1 MTARFSLTLPQR
13 QARLVALAVGYHLAR
28 PGAELDRETL
38 QEYEHGLAEV
48 PAALEPQLSAE
59 SATLELSSLQVTLL
73 ATAMSSVVSELKM
86 YSTFDAMAGESGRPR
101 STATGFDERL
111 RALFPEVA
119 AEPAAADALAGEM
132 TMLRRELPLARAREL
147 IEEARRAA
155 AERARTGKKRWRT
168 KRVGIDLDAGE
179 HVLKEGSASLTR
191 GFAPSGKLYLTNRRL
206 HWKRARFDFVFGG
219 PRTFDIRLSQ
229 IDSCYVRGLGFYALF
244 VETTDTVYDFFV
256 RAGALSP
263 VLIFHRKTAEQWRAA
278 ILEAKAATGA

>member
-1 MTARFSLTLPQR
+1 MTARFSLRLPHR
-13 QARLVALAVGYHLAR
+13 QARLVALAVAYHLAR
-28 PGAELDRETL
+28 PGSELDRETL

-101 STATGFDERL
+101 STAAGFDERL

-155 AERARTGKKRWRT
+155 AEQARTGKKRWQ
-168 KRVGIDLDAGE
+168 
-179 HVLKEGSASLTR
+179 
-191 GFAPSGKLYLTNRRL
+191 FWRR
-206 HWKRARFDFVFGG
+206 
-219 PRTFDIRLSQ
+219 
-229 IDSCYVRGLGFYALF
+229 
-244 VETTDTVYDFFV
+244 
-256 RAGALSP
+256 
-263 VLIFHRKTAEQWRAA
+263 
-278 ILEAKAATGA
+278 